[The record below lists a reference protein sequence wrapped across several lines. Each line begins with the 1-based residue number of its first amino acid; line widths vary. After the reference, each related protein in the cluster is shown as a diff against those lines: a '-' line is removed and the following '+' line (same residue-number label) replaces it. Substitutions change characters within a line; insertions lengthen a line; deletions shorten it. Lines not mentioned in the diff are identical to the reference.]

1 MYMSFKNLILTL
13 FVGSIIFL
21 SSCEPPAT
29 DELLID
35 ELLTSLERADA
46 RYFDFTYERKDKHN
60 GQIERLSGLSFLKRN
75 KDTYI
80 NNAYFNLNESE
91 QINYL
96 QLLEDGEVG
105 VNRLVSQLL
114 DENALYNLRDSINS
128 PVLINP
134 QWLSKL
140 INDAND
146 LSITHDQDKAEV
158 ALHLRTD
165 KQEIQLLWLKDR
177 KVLSS
182 LRINELEDGQ
192 PLIEHKWHFNYLSK
206 NQFELL
212 AAQHEEIL
220 KTQRS
225 MML

>member
-1 MYMSFKNLILTL
+1 MNMSFKNFILTL
-13 FVGSIIFL
+13 FIGSAMFL
-21 SSCEPPAT
+21 SSCEPPVT
-29 DELLID
+29 NELLID
-35 ELLTSLERADA
+35 ELLTSLERADT
-46 RYFDFTYERKDKHN
+46 RYFDFTYERTDKHN
-60 GQIERLSGLSFLKRN
+60 GHIERLSGLSFLKRN

-91 QINYL
+91 QLNYL
-96 QLLEDGEVG
+96 QLLEDGRVG

-114 DENALYNLRDSINS
+114 DESAIYNLRDSINS
-128 PVLINP
+128 PAMINP
-134 QWLSKL
+134 QWLAKVL
-140 INDAND
+140 KEAKDVEVIHNK
-146 LSITHDQDKAEV
+146 DKAEV

-165 KQEIQLLWLKDR
+165 KQEIQLLWLKDK

-182 LRINELEDGQ
+182 LSINELEDGQ
-192 PLIEHKWHFNYLSK
+192 PLIEHKWHFNHLSK